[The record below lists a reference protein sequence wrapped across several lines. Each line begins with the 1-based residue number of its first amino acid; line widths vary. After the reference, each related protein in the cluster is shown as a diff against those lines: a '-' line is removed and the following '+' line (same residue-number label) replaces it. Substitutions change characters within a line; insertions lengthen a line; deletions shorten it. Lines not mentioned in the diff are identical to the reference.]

1 MGWKKSEL
9 ESFEGKEM
17 VVEGTQVVA
26 KNYYDVMALVLRGNF
41 LPYYVIILIA
51 VYFSFFLF
59 FPVPFE
65 ISAVQLVWNVYVAHT
80 TGLMST
86 GTATL
91 LNKTKA
97 VKDVHLF
104 FFFFGHHHWFSS
116 SWSASSLPLI
126 LSVQISHCK
135 RKPRCTS
142 GNCSQGLLPI
152 PKTVLVRPHQVCLP
166 SFHIVL

>member
-1 MGWKKSEL
+1 MHFFLSFIYVIYSRSLLKDVGWKKSEL
-9 ESFEGKEM
+9 GSFEGKEM

-104 FFFFGHHHWFSS
+104 FFFFLVITTDFHHHGQ
-116 SWSASSLPLI
+116 P
-126 LSVQISHCK
+126 VPC
-135 RKPRCTS
+135 
-142 GNCSQGLLPI
+142 LLFWVS
-152 PKTVLVRPHQVCLP
+152 K
-166 SFHIVL
+166 